1 MAKGQQD
8 LKLTSKA
15 EGFDETAKKVDQVA
29 DSTAKL
35 KGQVDRGGKA
45 ATDAAKSQE
54 KLNASES
61 DYVSLLAAVSPR
73 LSLFV
78 DSLLKGS
85 KIAGDFASQQI
96 DVAAL
101 TGKATE
107 AIKKNAA
114 ALKLIGAAGAVAL
127 AIYAI
132 VKAIETMRQEA
143 EAATKAIT
151 AQSAALSELQ
161 RQGQERGQA
170 IENIS
175 DTRRRGGFTA
185 DQARS
190 AVNVARLIGERYEF
204 LSPDA
209 VNQVVGLAGD
219 ARLSTAQLARAAFL
233 QQSGRLDLN
242 PDATASGMRR
252 KILNTLRRYSEQIA
266 PAFARETAQGQRL
279 GVSGER
285 AQAARQELDQV
296 GGSTVAL
303 EDIARQF
310 APAGVDAGRI
320 ARIANQLRDSE
331 LSRRSQQIVATGG
344 PLEFPGLAE
353 SERTVSAYEVT
364 IAQDL
369 VDRILRAANRQVSS
383 GPGGGTTIT
392 INDNTVTQHNV
403 RNIGVGVRGR
413 RRRTRREL
421 IE

>member
-1 MAKGQQD
+1 MGKGQQD

-15 EGFDETAKKVDQVA
+15 EGFDETAKKVGQVDDA
-29 DSTAKL
+29 TAKL
-35 KGQVDRGGKA
+35 KGQVGKGGKA
-45 ATDAAKSQE
+45 ATEAAKSQE

-61 DYVSLLAAVSPR
+61 DYVSLLSAISPR
-73 LSLFV
+73 LGLFV
-78 DSLLKGS
+78 DSLIKGS
-85 KIAGDFASQQI
+85 KVAGDFASQQI
-96 DVAAL
+96 DVGAL

-107 AIKKNAA
+107 AIKKNAS
-114 ALKLIGAAGAVAL
+114 ALKLIGAAGAVVL

-132 VKAIETMRQEA
+132 VKAIETMRQES
-143 EAATKAIT
+143 EAATKALK
-151 AQSAALSELQ
+151 AQTDALNELQ

-170 IENIS
+170 IENIA

-190 AVNVARLIGERYEF
+190 AANVAQSIRERYEF
-204 LSPDA
+204 LNPDA

-219 ARLSTAQLARAAFL
+219 ARLSNAQLARAAFL

-242 PDATASGMRR
+242 PDATASGMRS
-252 KILNTLRRYSEQIA
+252 KILNALRRYSE
-266 PAFARETAQGQRL
+266 PTETAFARETAQGQTF
-279 GVSGER
+279 GISGER
-285 AQAARQELDQV
+285 AQAARQELDQA

-320 ARIANQLRDSE
+320 ARIANQLRDGE

-344 PLEFPGLAE
+344 PLEFPGLPE
-353 SERTVSAYEVT
+353 SERTVSAHEVT

-369 VDRILRAANRQVSS
+369 VDRILRAANVQRS
-383 GPGGGTTIT
+383 GTADNVTIT
-392 INDNTVTQHNV
+392 INDNTTTHHNSKLY
-403 RNIGVGVRGR
+403 GVGARGQ
-413 RRRTRREL
+413 RRRTRQEI